1 MNPQEQL
8 DPSIIA
14 LTKAIGH
21 QESAGKYDLVG
32 DNGHSKGAYQWN
44 NPTPL
49 KEGEVPENFKGFAK
63 DVGANGD
70 DFSPENQDRV
80 AYKTVEKWGKQGLTP
95 AQIASKWNSGGP
107 DTYKTAK
114 PGYNAEQ
121 GVNYDVKSYVD
132 NVAKNYERFNQP
144 QQQQGGYNPKPFSTG
159 AGAFDY
165 SGNAPITE
173 TPTTNTDTLGGQLL
187 HRTEDIGTAIKDT
200 MAGKQN
206 IVSGVLQTAG
216 GIAGGIGDVAGKA
229 LELIPGMKWLEKQI
243 GTGVG
248 KLAQT
253 EAGQSVAKS
262 IQKFSTEHP
271 ELSKDIGAGFNIVT
285 AIPILKGLGV
295 VKNIATDATAQALKG
310 VAGKAWVSSGPGIIG
325 NTKAAQKLLAK
336 NSNVFQDALDRGLI
350 GDIKGI
356 NYITKDDINRS
367 WKTIKNNNLEVK
379 KIISDPKFAT
389 IGEDGNKIAM
399 DALKNSPQSGMIPSE
414 MIANARK
421 LDGSN
426 KLLWD
431 KFEAG
436 QANLAEINELRSS
449 LDGKVKKA
457 FIQGASLDTPEIAL
471 SKELGADL
479 SNSMRAF
486 VQNVAPETQPYFKEM
501 ATQFDIQKMLELM
514 NNKPIKPGTIA
525 GVTGDIIGTGVGGT
539 IGATIGGTP
548 GAVIGGLAGQR
559 TGGTIARKLAGQ
571 NITQGILK
579 RTGKNAVRTSKKAAI
594 KRVGGLIGGVSAQ
607 KLNP

>member
-1 MNPQEQL
+1 MQPTLADRNNNPGNLRDMSTGQFRQFATPQEGYA
-8 DPSIIA
+8 A
-14 LTKAIGH
+14 LLNDLETKKTG
-21 QESAGKYDLVG
+21 QSRTGL
-32 DNGHSKGAYQWN
+32 
-44 NPTPL
+44 NPDQTL
-49 KEGEVPENFKGFAK
+49 ADFAK
-63 DVGANGD
+63 VYAPASDNNDPAQYTANLANHMGVSPDVQIKDLDTGAWAEAIAKAEG
-70 DFSPENQDRV
+70 
-80 AYKTVEKWGKQGLTP
+80 YTP
-95 AQIASKWNSGGP
+95 AKDLPA
-107 DTYKTAK
+107 
-114 PGYNAEQ
+114 
-121 GVNYDVKSYVD
+121 
-132 NVAKNYERFNQP
+132 RQP
-144 QQQQGGYNPKPFSTG
+144 QQQGGYNPKPFSTG
-159 AGAFDY
+159 AGAFDF
-165 SGNAPITE
+165 SGNAPTAE
-173 TPTTNTDTLGGQLL
+173 ASTANKDTLGGQLL
-187 HRTEDIGTAIKDT
+187 GRTEDIGTAIKDT

-206 IVSGVLQTAG
+206 IVSGVLQTVG
-216 GIAGGIGDVAGKA
+216 GIAGGIGDITGKA
-229 LELIPGMKWLEKQI
+229 LELIPGVKWLEEQV

-253 EAGQSVAKS
+253 EAGQSVVKA
-262 IQKFSTEHP
+262 IGKFSKDHP
-271 ELSKDIGAGFNIVT
+271 ELSKDIGAGFNIIT
-285 AIPILKGLGV
+285 AIPILKGLGTI
-295 VKNIATDATAQALKG
+295 KNIATDATAQALKG
-310 VAGKAWVSSGPGIIG
+310 VASKAWVTGGPELIG
-325 NTKAAQKLLAK
+325 KTKAAQKLLAK

-350 GDIKGI
+350 GDIKGN
-356 NYITKDDINRS
+356 NYITIDDINKS
-367 WKTIKNNNLEVK
+367 WKTIKNNNAEVK

-389 IGEDGNKIAM
+389 VGEDGNKIAM
-399 DALKNSPQSGMIPSE
+399 DALKNSPQSGLTPGE
-414 MIANARK
+414 MIANARN
-421 LDGSN
+421 LDKSN

-501 ATQFDIQKMLELM
+501 TTQFDIQKLLELM

-525 GVTGDIIGTGVGGT
+525 GVTGDIIGTGVGGA

-579 RTGKNAVRTSKKAAI
+579 RTGKEAVKTSKKTAI

-607 KLNP
+607 KANP

>member
-1 MNPQEQL
+1 MDNTI
-8 DPSIIA
+8 DPNIKNLVS
-14 LTKAIGH
+14 AIGKA
-21 QESAGKYDLVG
+21 ETGKSSPEAY
-32 DNGHSKGAYQWN
+32 SQKGASGEFGRYQFMPDTW
-44 NPTPL
+44 
-49 KEGEVPENFKGFAK
+49 KQWAPESGV
-63 DVGANGD
+63 DVNDMSIEAQNK
-70 DFSPENQDRV
+70 V
-80 AYKTVEKWGKQGLTP
+80 AYNKIKSWKEQGLNP
-95 AQIASKWNSGGP
+95 AQIASKWNSGNENA
-107 DTYKTAK
+107 YKENHK
-114 PGYNAEQ
+114 
-121 GVNYDVKSYVD
+121 GVNKFGVAYDTPAYTEKVSKYYQEGKG
-132 NVAKNYERFNQP
+132 A
-144 QQQQGGYNPKPFSTG
+144 QGGYNPKPFSTG
-159 AGAFDY
+159 AGMIDY
-165 SGNAPITE
+165 SGNAPTTE
-173 TPTTNTDTLGGQLL
+173 TPTANKDTLGGQLL
-187 HRTEDIGTAIKDT
+187 GRTEDIGTAIKDT
-200 MAGKQN
+200 MSGKQN
-206 IVSGVLQTAG
+206 IVSGILQTAG
-216 GIAGGIGDVAGKA
+216 GVAGGIGDVAGKA
-229 LELIPGMKWLEKQI
+229 LELIPGVKWLEEQI

-271 ELSKDIGAGFNIVT
+271 ELSKDIGAGFNIIT
-285 AIPILKGLGV
+285 AIPILKGLGTIGTLAKDV
-295 VKNIATDATAQALKG
+295 TAQSLKG
-310 VAGKAWVSSGPGIIG
+310 IARKSFVTGGPEIIG
-325 NTKAAQKLLAK
+325 KTKAAQRLLAK
-336 NSNVFQDALDRGLI
+336 NPNVFGDMVDRGLI
-350 GDIKGI
+350 GDIKGN
-356 NYITKDDINRS
+356 NYITIDDINKS
-367 WKTIKNNNLEVK
+367 WKTIKNNNAQVK

-389 IGEDGNKIAM
+389 VGEDGNKIAM
-399 DALKNSPQSGMIPSE
+399 DALKNSPQSGMVPSE

-479 SNSMRAF
+479 SNSMRSF
-486 VQNVAPETQPYFKEM
+486 VQGVAPETQPYFKEM
-501 ATQFDIQKMLELM
+501 ATQFDIQKALELM
-514 NNKPIKPGTIA
+514 NNKAIKPGTVA

-579 RTGKNAVRTSKKAAI
+579 RTGKNAVKTSKKAAI
-594 KRVGGLIGGVSAQ
+594 KSVGGLIGGVNAQ

>member
-1 MNPQEQL
+1 MDNTI
-8 DPSIIA
+8 DPNVKNLVS
-14 LTKAIGH
+14 AIGRAETGSSSPEAYT
-21 QESAGKYDLVG
+21 Q
-32 DNGHSKGAYQWN
+32 KGASGEFGRYQFMPDTW
-44 NPTPL
+44 
-49 KEGEVPENFKGFAK
+49 KQWAPEAGV
-63 DVGANGD
+63 DVNDTSIEAQNK
-70 DFSPENQDRV
+70 V
-80 AYKTVEKWGKQGLTP
+80 AYNKVKEWKEQGLNP
-95 AQIASKWNSGGP
+95 AQIASKWNSGNENAYKEGHKGVNKFGVAY
-107 DTYKTAK
+107 DTPTYTAK
-114 PGYNAEQ
+114 VSQYYQE
-121 GVNYDVKSYVD
+121 
-132 NVAKNYERFNQP
+132 AKGAT
-144 QQQQGGYNPKPFSTG
+144 GGYNPKPFSTG
-159 AGAFDY
+159 AGIFNY
-165 SGNAPITE
+165 SGNAPTTE
-173 TPTTNTDTLGGQLL
+173 TPAETKDTLGGQLL

-200 MAGKQN
+200 VAGKQN
-206 IVSGVLQTAG
+206 IVSGVLQTVGAV
-216 GIAGGIGDVAGKA
+216 AGGIGDITGKA
-229 LELIPGMKWLEKQI
+229 LELIPGVKWLEEQI

-262 IQKFSTEHP
+262 IQEFSKTHP
-271 ELSKDIGAGFNIVT
+271 ELSKDIGAGFNIIT
-285 AIPILKGLGV
+285 AIPILKGLGTIGTLA
-295 VKNIATDATAQALKG
+295 KDATAQSLKG
-310 VAGKAWVSSGPGIIG
+310 VARKAFVTNGPEIIG
-325 NTKAAQKLLAK
+325 KTKAAQRLLAK
-336 NSNVFQDALDRGLI
+336 NPDVFGEMVDRGLI
-350 GDIKGI
+350 GDIKGN
-356 NYITKDDINRS
+356 NYITHDSINQS
-367 WKTIKNNNLEVK
+367 WKTIKNNNAQVK
-379 KIISDPKFAT
+379 KIISDPKFAN

-399 DALKNSPQSGMIPSE
+399 DALKNSPQSGLTPGE

-421 LDGSN
+421 LDSSN

-449 LDGKVKKA
+449 LDGKIKKA

-501 ATQFDIQKMLELM
+501 ITQFDIQKALELM

-525 GVTGDIIGTGVGGT
+525 GVTGDLIGTGVGGA

-579 RTGKNAVRTSKKAAI
+579 RTGKEAVKTSKKTAI

-607 KLNP
+607 KANP